1 MLRAVR
7 VGRAKIIAIGIAIG
21 IASATPSWAIDFDLT
36 DREVGVST
44 SAIIAAAWLAFA
56 VWAIIRGARSGVQAR
71 IAQTWGMR
79 LRGLLSTAPGAYL
92 VVGADGTAFCSDAL
106 RGWLDIN
113 HKVTALDDLAPT
125 ANSGVVAEDFDH
137 LRADI
142 SALAMAGNDFA
153 RLLRAQG
160 STRVLIARGRA
171 APEAVAGEHGVVIWF
186 RDATDT
192 QAEVETLRRETQELS
207 AELKAVTAL
216 LEAAPYPIWRRGAD
230 LKLRHV
236 NAAYV
241 EAVQAENA
249 AAAVAEGAELV
260 QNPLSLSPDPVAR
273 RALELGEPQRR
284 EQPVIIAEQR
294 RLLQIVDVPLGD
306 DGVGGYAV
314 DVTERAA
321 ARLERDRLEQAQ
333 RETFDRLSAGVA
345 RFAADQ
351 SLVFHNKAFG
361 DLFRLDHAWLEER
374 PEFVRVLERMRETR
388 RLPEQRDFPS
398 WRRARRAWFT
408 DAVEAVEEIWALP
421 DSSVIR
427 VIAQPHPDG
436 GLLMVFEDRTEQLK
450 LASSRDTLVRVQQAT
465 LDNLHEAVA
474 VFGADGRLQLANKRF
489 AELWGLDAP
498 MLVGKPHI
506 DELLSSTEHMVVDP
520 GRNDRVRELIHL
532 TTASERREPRFD
544 RVDLRDGR
552 ALEFAAVPLPD
563 GNALFTYLD
572 VTDSQRIETALRDR
586 NEALEAADRLKSAFV
601 ANISYELRT
610 PLTAISGFGEMLAAG
625 YAGELN
631 PRQSEYVGSI
641 VTSSDR
647 LQLLIDDIL
656 DLAITEAGQL
666 ALDMGRVGIEPLAR
680 SVAAMAA
687 DAAQTRGLTLDV
699 AIEESAGAVEG
710 DERRLKQALFNLVGN
725 AIRFT
730 PAGGHV
736 ELTASG
742 NARGVTIRVVDTGVG
757 IPDAEQELVF
767 DRFRKGSNAGPQGVG
782 LGLALVRQFVE
793 LHGGMVEL
801 TSRIGGGTT
810 MTVRLP
816 RKQSVAHVAVA
827 E

>member
-1 MLRAVR
+1 MLHVVRA
-7 VGRAKIIAIGIAIG
+7 GRAKAIAIGVAA
-21 IASATPSWAIDFDLT
+21 ASPAYAIDLD
-36 DREVGVST
+36 DRAVGVST
-44 SAIIAAAWLAFA
+44 TAILAATWLAFA

-71 IAQTWGMR
+71 IAQAWGMR

-92 VVGADGTAFCSDAL
+92 VVASDGTAFCSDAL
-106 RGWLDIN
+106 RGWLDVN
-113 HKVTALDDLAPT
+113 HKVTRLDDLAPT
-125 ANSGVVAEDFDH
+125 ATSGIVEGDFED

-142 SALAMAGNDFA
+142 AALAVSGNEF
-153 RLLRAQG
+153 
-160 STRVLIARGRA
+160 TRVLRPCNSSRVLISKGRIAPA
-171 APEAVAGEHGVVIWF
+171 AVAGEHGVVIWF

-192 QAEVETLRRETQELS
+192 QAEVEKLRRETQELTR
-207 AELKAVTAL
+207 ELHAVAAL

-230 LKLRHV
+230 LKLRRV
-236 NAAYV
+236 NTAYV
-241 EAVQAENA
+241 EAVQASSAE
-249 AAAVAEGAELV
+249 AAVAEGAELI

-273 RALELGEPQRR
+273 RALELGEPQQR
-284 EQPVIIAEQR
+284 EQSVIIGEER
-294 RLLQIVDVPLGD
+294 RLLQIIDVPLGE
-306 DGVGGYAV
+306 DGVGGYAI
-314 DVTERAA
+314 DVTDRAA
-321 ARLERDRLEQAQ
+321 ARHERDRLERAQ
-333 RETFDRLSAGVA
+333 RETLDRLSAGVA

-374 PEFVRVLERMRETR
+374 PEFVRVLERMREAR

-408 DAVEAVEEIWALP
+408 DAVHAVEETWALP

-436 GLLMVFEDRTEQLK
+436 GLLMVFEDRSEQLK

-489 AELWGLDAP
+489 AELWALEP
-498 MLVGKPHI
+498 QMLVGKPHI
-506 DELLSSTEHMVVDP
+506 DELLTATTNMVVDP
-520 GRNDRVRELIHL
+520 GRDARVRELIHL
-532 TTASERREPRFD
+532 TTASERREAHFD
-544 RVDLRDGR
+544 RIDLRDGR
-552 ALEFAAVPLPD
+552 CLDFGAVPLPD

-572 VTDSQRIETALRDR
+572 VSDSQRIETALRDR

-625 YAGELN
+625 YAGELSE
-631 PRQSEYVGSI
+631 RQAEYVGSI

-666 ALDMGRVGIEPLAR
+666 ALDMGTVGIEPLAR
-680 SVAAMAA
+680 SVASMAA
-687 DAAQTRGLTLDV
+687 DAAHTRGVALEV
-699 AIEESAGAVEG
+699 AIDETAGAVEG
-710 DERRLKQALFNLVGN
+710 DERRLKQALYNLVGN

-730 PAGGHV
+730 PSGGRV
-736 ELTASG
+736 RLTASG
-742 NARGVTIRVVDTGVG
+742 NARGVTIRVIDNGVG

-801 TSRIGGGTT
+801 TSSVGGGTT
-810 MTVRLP
+810 VTVRLL
-816 RKQSVAHVAVA
+816 RKQSIAHMPAA
-827 E
+827 AAK

>member
-1 MLRAVR
+1 MERL
-7 VGRAKIIAIGIAIG
+7 GCCGIG
-21 IASATPSWAIDFDLT
+21 
-36 DREVGVST
+36 
-44 SAIIAAAWLAFA
+44 
-56 VWAIIRGARSGVQAR
+56 
-71 IAQTWGMR
+71 
-79 LRGLLSTAPGAYL
+79 
-92 VVGADGTAFCSDAL
+92 
-106 RGWLDIN
+106 
-113 HKVTALDDLAPT
+113 
-125 ANSGVVAEDFDH
+125 
-137 LRADI
+137 
-142 SALAMAGNDFA
+142 
-153 RLLRAQG
+153 
-160 STRVLIARGRA
+160 
-171 APEAVAGEHGVVIWF
+171 
-186 RDATDT
+186 
-192 QAEVETLRRETQELS
+192 
-207 AELKAVTAL
+207 
-216 LEAAPYPIWRRGAD
+216 
-230 LKLRHV
+230 
-236 NAAYV
+236 
-241 EAVQAENA
+241 
-249 AAAVAEGAELV
+249 
-260 QNPLSLSPDPVAR
+260 
-273 RALELGEPQRR
+273 
-284 EQPVIIAEQR
+284 
-294 RLLQIVDVPLGD
+294 
-306 DGVGGYAV
+306 
-314 DVTERAA
+314 
-321 ARLERDRLEQAQ
+321 
-333 RETFDRLSAGVA
+333 
-345 RFAADQ
+345 
-351 SLVFHNKAFG
+351 
-361 DLFRLDHAWLEER
+361 
-374 PEFVRVLERMRETR
+374 
-388 RLPEQRDFPS
+388 
-398 WRRARRAWFT
+398 
-408 DAVEAVEEIWALP
+408 
-421 DSSVIR
+421 
-427 VIAQPHPDG
+427 HP
-436 GLLMVFEDRTEQLK
+436 R
-450 LASSRDTLVRVQQAT
+450 
-465 LDNLHEAVA
+465 
-474 VFGADGRLQLANKRF
+474 
-489 AELWGLDAP
+489 
-498 MLVGKPHI
+498 
-506 DELLSSTEHMVVDP
+506 
-520 GRNDRVRELIHL
+520 
-532 TTASERREPRFD
+532 
-544 RVDLRDGR
+544 
-552 ALEFAAVPLPD
+552 

-736 ELTASG
+736 ELSASG